1 MEGKVKKASIGMLDV
16 KLDKRNRSVM
26 PIGEGEW
33 LGLDL
38 MEQEWAGNQGTF
50 SLSKATNGIKPAV
63 LIADD
68 MKDNF

>member
-1 MEGKVKKASIGMLDV
+1 
-16 KLDKRNRSVM
+16 
-26 PIGEGEW
+26 
-33 LGLDL
+33 
-38 MEQEWAGNQGTF
+38 MEQERTGNQGTF